1 MEMAGNTIFTDMDDE
16 YITLRDTA
24 RTELKVQGSR
34 FIALARPVLGKDDAL
49 QAVNTARS
57 EFYDA
62 SHHCFAYRL
71 GTDDSQF
78 RYNDDGEPSGS
89 AGKPILAAID
99 RGGLTN
105 VIVVVT
111 RYFGGTKLG
120 VGGLVRAYG
129 GAAELALD
137 AAGRMRK
144 YATGRLEIAFPH
156 ALISNV
162 MHVIAKTG
170 AGIADTFYDEEVHM
184 VLEIRRSKLE
194 DLRVLLTDNTSGN
207 LRVK

>member
-1 MEMAGNTIFTDMDDE
+1 MDDE
-16 YITLRDTA
+16 YITLRDTT
-24 RTELKVQGSR
+24 RKELKVQGSR
-34 FIALARPVLGKDDAL
+34 FIALAQPVLGKDEAM
-49 QAVNTARS
+49 QAVNTARN
-57 EFYDA
+57 ELYDA

-71 GTDDSQF
+71 GTGESQF
-78 RYNDDGEPSGS
+78 RHNDDGEPSGS

-99 RGGLTN
+99 KGGLTD

-137 AAGRMRK
+137 AAGRITK
-144 YATGRLEIAFPH
+144 YTTGRLTIAFPH

-170 AGIADTFYDEEVHM
+170 ASISDTFYDEEVHM

-194 DLRVLLTDNTSGN
+194 ELSAFLTDKTSGN
-207 LRVK
+207 LRMK